1 MVFWQRVYGFRGIS
15 WIWAWEMVCDFGLAG
30 RGGLISCDTVFGR
43 FRVCDASARMKLW
56 VWVVSSTVGFDK
68 VRSISWWENNSNLSS
83 NLGLAMIDIETFV
96 IK

>member
-1 MVFWQRVYGFRGIS
+1 
-15 WIWAWEMVCDFGLAG
+15 
-30 RGGLISCDTVFGR
+30 
-43 FRVCDASARMKLW
+43 MKLW